1 LTEKELTGRM
11 NLAGKNLKKL
21 FNWRV
26 IFRDVSFEVGAG
38 QTMLVTG
45 RNGSGKSTL
54 VKIISGVLTPTSGTV
69 ELHAEETPGE
79 RSADPPAD
87 PSGRGP
93 RKDSAERWGR
103 GAGEE
108 RQQLIGLV
116 SPYLQMYDEF
126 SARENIQLALAI
138 RGRPPEN
145 AWVDELLQ
153 RVGLFERRDDPVRT
167 YSSGMKQRVKY
178 AFALSHRPPVLLLD
192 EPMANLDAEGAAMV
206 RTVMARQRQGG
217 ILVVATNDLSDID
230 HYDLRVDLNAAP

>member
-1 LTEKELTGRM
+1 M
-11 NLAGKNLKKL
+11 NLAGRHLKKL

-26 IFRDVSFEVGAG
+26 IFRDISFDVDRG

-54 VKIISGVLTPTSGTV
+54 VKIIGGVLTPTSGTV
-69 ELHAEETPGE
+69 ELDAGESSGNGKGTGE
-79 RSADPPAD
+79 RS
-87 PSGRGP
+87 G
-93 RKDSAERWGR
+93 KW
-103 GAGEE
+103 
-108 RQQLIGLV
+108 RQDQIGLV

-138 RGRPPEN
+138 RGRRPDDT
-145 AWVDELLQ
+145 WVDELLQ
-153 RVGLFERRDDPVRT
+153 RVGLFQRRNDPVRT

-192 EPMANLDAEGAAMV
+192 EPMANLDTEGAAMV
-206 RTVMARQRQGG
+206 RTIMARQREEG

-230 HYDLRVDLNAAP
+230 HYDLQVDLNAAP